1 MNNEQALFLNG
12 LRPIKQDYSY
22 STTRNFVKF
31 CLILFF
37 KKSNE
42 QSSILKINFFSTTR
56 NFVHKNKN
64 QPVYFVLYIMA
75 KKDKKV
81 NAWQIIA
88 AVFQALAAL
97 FGSLKKSHDS
107 AKAESDS
114 EGTSQ
119 DPEGDE

>member
-1 MNNEQALFLNG
+1 
-12 LRPIKQDYSY
+12 
-22 STTRNFVKF
+22 
-31 CLILFF
+31 
-37 KKSNE
+37 
-42 QSSILKINFFSTTR
+42 
-56 NFVHKNKN
+56 
-64 QPVYFVLYIMA
+64 MA

-114 EGTSQ
+114 EGTSET
-119 DPEGDE
+119 PSANE